1 MLDHVIFRGKKGLD
15 PPDFKGRKDD
25 GPFTVGLNYGLNS
38 QRAGHMSSDL
48 ERLLSK
54 SVDDLYE
61 ELGRSLISPEFPATA
76 SITKQNA
83 VQRGRSFVSGSLEKL
98 RSKICG
104 DWNYCSK
111 RGDYGDFQ
119 SLAYAVAP
127 LVSSVVGVPATTAM
141 IVAIILIK
149 SGLEKLCNCP

>member
-1 MLDHVIFRGKKGLD
+1 
-15 PPDFKGRKDD
+15 
-25 GPFTVGLNYGLNS
+25 
-38 QRAGHMSSDL
+38 MSSNV
-48 ERLLSK
+48 EHLLSK
-54 SVDDLYE
+54 SLDDLYE
-61 ELGRSLISPEFPATA
+61 DLGRSLISPEFPATT

-83 VQRGRSFVSGSLEKL
+83 VQRGKSFVSGSLEKL

-104 DWNYCSK
+104 DWRYCNK
-111 RGDYGDFQ
+111 RAEYGDFQ

-149 SGLEKLCNCP
+149 SGRDKLCNCP